1 MAPCEGYMKSITKPR
16 IHELVKSHFMLPV
29 TLSGAKQENFPSLLH
44 SVERIIV
51 GHNMIDGLKSCTNLV
66 PKVSLLPN
74 TSGTRLSLHASVF
87 LSAFGSYQLIGIL
100 IGSLCR

>member
-1 MAPCEGYMKSITKPR
+1 
-16 IHELVKSHFMLPV
+16 MLPV

-44 SVERIIV
+44 SVEGIIV
-51 GHNMIDGLKSCTNLV
+51 GNNIIDGLKSCTSLV
-66 PKVSLLPN
+66 PKVSLLPE